1 MQFLKLTMYII
12 DIIFEICRN
21 FKWFKKYSWCAWVV
35 FIQCTSRY
43 YRPVNELLYI
53 IDIEN

>member
-21 FKWFKKYSWCAWVV
+21 FKWFKKNIVGVPGWYSSNAQVV
-35 FIQCTSRY
+35 
-43 YRPVNELLYI
+43 I
-53 IDIEN
+53 IDQLMSCSI